1 VAKRDLSGGDGASIA
16 IALVTP
22 LVIDLTRLHAELH
35 SRKERVGIHRG
46 FAAAYLKDHLA
57 R

>member
-35 SRKERVGIHRG
+35 SRKERVGIRKG
-46 FAAAYLKDHLA
+46 FTTGFLKDHLA